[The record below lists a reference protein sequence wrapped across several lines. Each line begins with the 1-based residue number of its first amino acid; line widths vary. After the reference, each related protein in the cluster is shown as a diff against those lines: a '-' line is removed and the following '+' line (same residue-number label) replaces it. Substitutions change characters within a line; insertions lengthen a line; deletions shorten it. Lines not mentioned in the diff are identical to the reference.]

1 MTNFQNY
8 VLESLSTQAMKWTD
22 EEKVSCLI
30 NHYEKNIEL
39 YENVVA
45 SGLVSSP
52 AEIVD
57 NDYFNLHMIY
67 FNPYE
72 DVNPEK
78 IKEIRAYFNKDEDI
92 YFEEDTALGCKYLY
106 SLTVPITNNFNKEE
120 LLKKEATKDEDF
132 FLSKDDEEIEF

>member
-1 MTNFQNY
+1 MWKERQMTNFQNY
-8 VLESLSTQAMKWTD
+8 ILESLSTQAMKWTD

-57 NDYFNLHMIY
+57 KDYFNLNMIC
-67 FNPYE
+67 FE
-72 DVNPEK
+72 KHEAVSTEK
-78 IKEIRAYFNKDEDI
+78 IKEVKEYFNNDEDI
-92 YFEEDTALGCKYLY
+92 YFEEDIASGCKYLY
-106 SLTVPITNNFNKEE
+106 SLTLPITRDFNKKE
-120 LLKKEATKDEDF
+120 LLEKEVSE
-132 FLSKDDEEIEF
+132 DEEFEF